1 MKEEVVNSIEY
12 PNIKP
17 DNIFEILYAK
27 NNIDILCIKAKN
39 AYSNYDILR
48 AYDLCIKYIINK
60 LIILIILKRAIQ
72 DDPLYF
78 DIIPI
83 YCSCLLEFNYIGEL
97 YSCAHNLVENHS
109 NHPLAWYS
117 VVINL

>member
-1 MKEEVVNSIEY
+1 MHIQIMIYSELM
-12 PNIKP
+12 
-17 DNIFEILYAK
+17 IFASSKSFKI
-27 NNIDILCIKAKN
+27 
-39 AYSNYDILR
+39 
-48 AYDLCIKYIINK
+48 K
-60 LIILIILKRAIQ
+60 LIMLILSKRAIQ

-117 VVINL
+117 VVINYYRSF